1 MLTSVARMYYID
13 GLGQSEIANICG
25 VSRSTVSRLL
35 STARNRGVVR
45 ISVDDFDPRDAGL
58 EHQLCLRFGLRRAI
72 VIRDMGGTVANI
84 RRTIGYFAASFV
96 ASWLAGSRT
105 IGVAGGRAVG
115 EVIHF
120 MQPHTAGVDTRVV
133 QLMGT
138 IGSTPSRIDASEL
151 SRMMAHRFRGTCFT
165 VNAPAFVEGVQM
177 RDLFLSHS
185 QIMSVRSMF
194 PSLDTALVGIGTL
207 EESVFVERGVL
218 TPADL
223 EELRQG
229 GAVGEICGRFFDI
242 AGWEIR
248 SARGDRVVS
257 IDLDVLRSGPEVIAV
272 TNGASRRTA
281 VLAAIEGNLIHS
293 LVIDSGGARALLSP
307 G

>member
-1 MLTSVARMYYID
+1 MYYLD

-35 STARNRGVVR
+35 SAARDRGVVR
-45 ISVDDFDPRDAGL
+45 ISVDDYDPRDAGL
-58 EHQLCLRFGLRRAI
+58 ERQLRARFGLHRAI

-84 RRTIGYFAASFV
+84 RRTIGYFAAPFV
-96 ASWLAGSRT
+96 AEWLTGSRT
-105 IGVAGGRAVG
+105 IGVADGRTLG
-115 EVIHF
+115 EVVHF
-120 MQPHTAGVDTRVV
+120 MQPHVPGVDTRVV

-138 IGSTPSRIDASEL
+138 IGSIPSRIDASEL
-151 SRMMAHRFRGTCFT
+151 SRMVAHRFRGTCFT
-165 VNAPAFVEGVQM
+165 VNAPAFVEDAQM

-185 QIMSVRSMF
+185 QITSVWRMF
-194 PSLDTALVGIGTL
+194 PTLDTTLVGVGTL
-207 EESVFVERGVL
+207 EESVFVERSVL
-218 TPADL
+218 APADK

-242 AGWEIR
+242 AGREIR
-248 SARGDRVVS
+248 SAHGDRVVS
-257 IDLDVLRSGPEVIAV
+257 IDLNVLRSRPEVIAV
-272 TNGASRRTA
+272 TNGPSRRAA

-293 LVIDSGGARALLSP
+293 LVIDGEGARALLAP